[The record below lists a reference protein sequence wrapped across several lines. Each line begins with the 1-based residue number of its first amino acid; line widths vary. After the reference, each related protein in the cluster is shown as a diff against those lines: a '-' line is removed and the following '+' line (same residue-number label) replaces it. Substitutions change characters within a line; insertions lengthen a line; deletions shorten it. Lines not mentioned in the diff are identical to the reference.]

1 MIELNAV
8 TKKYCRGVDEVAAL
22 RSTTLTIG
30 ANDFMAIVGP
40 SGSGKSTMLC
50 MIGGMLAPTSGK
62 IIVDGESLYDQSVAH
77 RCRFRNER
85 VGFVFQSFNLVPW
98 LTAVENV
105 QLPLSIYGTS
115 PKEQRTRAESMLAR
129 FGLENRLGHRPSE
142 LSAGQQQRV
151 ALARTLVTN
160 PQLILADEPTGNL
173 DPDSRDLVLQTFAE
187 LHADGRTVVL
197 VTHDHSVSTAA
208 ERVLRIEDGQVYEQP
223 LGISDVAA

>member
-8 TKKYCRGVDEVAAL
+8 TKSYCRGADEVAAL
-22 RSTTLTIG
+22 QSTTLTIG
-30 ANDFMAIVGP
+30 GNDFTAIVGP

-50 MIGGMLAPTSGK
+50 MIGGMLAPTSGQ
-62 IIVDGESLYDQSVAH
+62 INVDGESLYDQSVAQ
-77 RCRFRNER
+77 RCQFRNER

-105 QLPLSIYGTS
+105 QLPLSIRGTS
-115 PKEQRTRAESMLAR
+115 AKEQRQRAESLLAR
-129 FGLENRLGHRPSE
+129 FGLETRLQHRPSE

-187 LHADGRTVVL
+187 LHADGRAVVL
-197 VTHDHSVSTAA
+197 VTHDHNVSTAA
-208 ERVLRIEDGQVYEQP
+208 QRVLRIEEGQVCEQS
-223 LGISDVAA
+223 LGESDVAA

>member
-1 MIELNAV
+1 MIQLNSV
-8 TKKYCRGVDEVAAL
+8 TKTYRRGADEVAAL
-22 RSTTLTIG
+22 RSTTLTIDG
-30 ANDFMAIVGP
+30 NDFMAIVGP

-50 MIGGMLAPTSGK
+50 MIGGMLAPTSGQ
-62 IIVDGESLYDQSVAH
+62 IFVDGESLYDQSVAR

-105 QLPLSIYGTS
+105 QLPLSLYGT
-115 PKEQRTRAESMLAR
+115 PAEEQRQRAESMLAR
-129 FGLENRLGHRPSE
+129 FGLENRLRHRPAE

-173 DPDSRDLVLQTFAE
+173 DPESRDLVLRTFNE
-187 LHADGRTVVL
+187 LHAEGHAVVL
-197 VTHDHSVSTAA
+197 VTHDHHVSAA
-208 ERVLRIEDGQVYEQP
+208 AQRVLRIDDGQVCEQSSGP
-223 LGISDVAA
+223 SDVAA